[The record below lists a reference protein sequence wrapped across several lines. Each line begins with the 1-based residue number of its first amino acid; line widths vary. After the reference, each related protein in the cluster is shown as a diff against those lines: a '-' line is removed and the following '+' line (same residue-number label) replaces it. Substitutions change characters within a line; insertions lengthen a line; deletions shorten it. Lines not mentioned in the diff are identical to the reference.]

1 MIKADEAKEIR
12 EALLEKERIEY
23 LNRFHLDQII
33 REAAQQGKCSI
44 NIAVPE
50 MEYERFRNSVTRY
63 GFRVNT
69 DASRRSTGTL
79 HEPVILVN
87 VGW

>member
-63 GFRVNT
+63 GFRAST
-69 DASRRSTGTL
+69 DASRRTTVGMHQRTI
-79 HEPVILVN
+79 VVN